1 MPRPISIVHVTPDFE
16 KAFLRLPKHIQTL
29 ATRKDQWFRRDAF
42 DPRLRTHKLKG
53 ELSAYW
59 AYSSTESIVFCF
71 VLLDQPRLFIT
82 MSAPMKF
89 IAERQHALSL
99 APAGRVI
106 IRGVASTGMVTDQS
120 VSWPRRPNKD
130 NGAVAHPID
139 VEVKTS

>member
-59 AYSSTESIVFCF
+59 AYSVNREYRVLFRLVGPTEALYYDVG
-71 VLLDQPRLFIT
+71 T
-82 MSAPMKF
+82 MKF

-99 APAGRVI
+99 APANALF
-106 IRGVASTGMVTDQS
+106 IRGVASTGMVTDHN
-120 VSWPRRPNKD
+120 VSCFEASNRA
-130 NGAVAHPID
+130 GHAF
-139 VEVKTS
+139 